1 MHSAHALPS
10 LPARPGRLHDRRSMR
25 ALVPVPVSPASPLSH
40 ARTIVRPSCE
50 PASDVARWSR
60 ASGQRAAGVL
70 EPRAGASGR
79 RQQQAEPSPSTSTFL
94 LAPPPHFPRR
104 SGARMDDGRETT
116 TSHTAVLP
124 AGVQQ
129 GADATP
135 SVSLRSAQLLSAS
148 DLPTANLA
156 ASSAGPPCASLVR
169 PAQLSRCLAVR
180 TLLLTVVL
188 CRLRFAGQQLAR
200 WRPVA
205 WRLRSLSTCQP
216 QPGPSSCLSP
226 CFSLIPDPLRPS
238 LQKQPSE
245 GACPHGGLG
254 PLALPE
260 GQLLPQLVR
269 VASSLACRARNA
281 TQR

>member
-1 MHSAHALPS
+1 MQGPSCDLPAS
-10 LPARPGRLHDRRSMR
+10 LPATWRDGRERVGSGRPEYLNIAQARREGDSSRPSRLHRR
-25 ALVPVPVSPASPLSH
+25 
-40 ARTIVRPSCE
+40 RPSF
-50 PASDVARWSR
+50 
-60 ASGQRAAGVL
+60 
-70 EPRAGASGR
+70 
-79 RQQQAEPSPSTSTFL
+79 SP
-94 LAPPPHFPRR
+94 PPPHFPRR